1 MPVYRPQE
9 RRLVLRLMAYWDDLR
24 GDREFPRCDEIDPE
38 AIGDDWPACCLIRV
52 AEPLSRSAIVYAGGD
67 VLPDGL
73 PKAESS
79 TVADL
84 PAEVLLHH
92 ALSFLDRALDKQVP
106 ISLGGEAALP
116 SGALLY
122 RSILL
127 PLSDDGRTIDHL
139 LGAAN
144 WRPVAADPEPATPD
158 AQRTPA

>member
-24 GDREFPRCDEIDPE
+24 GARDFPRCDEIDPE
-38 AIGDDWPACCLIRV
+38 TIGDDWPACCLLRL
-52 AEPLSRSAIVYAGGD
+52 ADPHTSSTLLYAGPD

-73 PKAESS
+73 PRDQT

-84 PAEVLLHH
+84 PPEVLLPH
-92 ALSFLDRALDKQVP
+92 ALSFLEQALAKQVP
-106 ISLGGEAALP
+106 ISLGGEVALP
-116 SGALLY
+116 SGTLLY

-127 PLSDDGRTIDHL
+127 PLSDDGRRIDHL

-144 WRPVAADPEPATPD
+144 WRPVAADADPATPD